1 MEKNSIACV
10 VLKKH
15 TGEVKNQL
23 SRFHLKVDQE
33 QTATNSTNIIYYE
46 RGDYVTFVL
55 KRFPTRYDLV
65 KKNILIGEMREL
77 QETHLGV

>member
-15 TGEVKNQL
+15 KGEVKNQL

-33 QTATNSTNIIYYE
+33 QTVTNSTNIVYYE
-46 RGDYVTFVL
+46 RGDYVIFVL
-55 KRFPTRYDLV
+55 QRFPTGYDLV